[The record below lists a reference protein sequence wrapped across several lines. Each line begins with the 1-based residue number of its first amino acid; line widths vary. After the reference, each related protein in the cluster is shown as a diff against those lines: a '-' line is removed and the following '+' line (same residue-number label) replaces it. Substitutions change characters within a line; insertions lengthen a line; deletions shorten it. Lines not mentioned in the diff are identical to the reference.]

1 MAGGASQAVAQGPAH
16 ITGVSSM
23 VQLLGLSWIFEEES
37 KDLLQCFCARGG
49 CATEPDCLGQPRSEE
64 AAAVHGQGSRC
75 PQAGGRVSAGFSWR
89 GDICGGG
96 SWRREPSLRKEHG
109 RKRLKESAA
118 DVGVEEKAGKGVC
131 PYGEE
136 DTDSVRCERKG

>member
-1 MAGGASQAVAQGPAH
+1 MSPGWRQGECWFFLERRY
-16 ITGVSSM
+16 V
-23 VQLLGLSWIFEEES
+23 
-37 KDLLQCFCARGG
+37 R
-49 CATEPDCLGQPRSEE
+49 
-64 AAAVHGQGSRC
+64 
-75 PQAGGRVSAGFSWR
+75 
-89 GDICGGG
+89 GG